1 MAMKY
6 FEIEIIYKEIRVMSL
21 PTKVLSLLYCF
32 LAFIDALM
40 KCFGKICFF
49 TARNMKLSRNIVKT

>member
-21 PTKVLSLLYCF
+21 PTNCNAHVVVKRCGDNFLLFPLNILQLKESLL
-32 LAFIDALM
+32 
-40 KCFGKICFF
+40 
-49 TARNMKLSRNIVKT
+49 R